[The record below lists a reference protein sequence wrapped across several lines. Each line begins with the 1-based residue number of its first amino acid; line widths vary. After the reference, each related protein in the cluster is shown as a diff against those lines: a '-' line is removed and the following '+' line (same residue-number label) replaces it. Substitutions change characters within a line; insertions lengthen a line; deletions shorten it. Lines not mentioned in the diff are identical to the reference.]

1 MRERCFYKQE
11 GGAWR
16 SMVGGAF
23 HSRRLFLLSTYS
35 IQTYSRTETPI
46 CLFFFS
52 SKCSDSF
59 GNKTDASNRRS
70 PKQQRR
76 KRSRVTLRSQ
86 QRSGVNSSTSKSI
99 DNVHVRPI
107 QQSYRGHDGVSS
119 RAILLNRGYER
130 MRERRNFSNKRGRGK
145 GGGKKQGRRIRKR
158 GKRVRPVERERGC
171 KARGRARLQ
180 HSKMQLIVRL

>member
-11 GGAWR
+11 GGARR
-16 SMVGGAF
+16 SMVGGAC

-52 SKCSDSF
+52 SKCSYSF

-107 QQSYRGHDGVSS
+107 QQSYRGHDGVSC
-119 RAILLNRGYER
+119 RAILLNRGYAR

-145 GGGKKQGRRIRKR
+145 GGREEAGKKDKETRKKGQTGGEGKGLQG
-158 GKRVRPVERERGC
+158 ERSCEV
-171 KARGRARLQ
+171 AT
-180 HSKMQLIVRL
+180 